1 MLNTTGLM
9 AAAVKNKTTNKSP
22 VGAFLYPLK
31 KCQKVLIFIVTMK
44 NYILPF
50 RDLVVHPG
58 LTVPVYIDNPLSVAC
73 IEAATK
79 SNQKVV
85 ITPQHSWNYPTSA
98 GDIYDTG
105 TIGDIAQVLRLP
117 DGTLHAIIR
126 TTDVVS
132 LSDINVDGGL
142 FTAEAAPIEILD
154 DSNFEQTLALRD
166 KVAENMQALSI
177 ARKFKLDKMR
187 AIIQNYPMAAFV
199 DSVIQSAEIDTDE
212 AVRIL
217 KAQSWREKLMLLLEQ
232 INLMAETA
240 KIEESIN
247 RRIHQQ
253 MENGRREAILQ
264 EKMRAIQ
271 KEMGDDSEE
280 MDTENLRKRIERS
293 NMTQDAKEKALS
305 EWKRM
310 RSMSPMSNEGGL
322 LKTYIEE
329 MLSMPWGKA
338 DIAPIDLKTAR
349 SVLDSQHSGM
359 QSVKERILEHIAVM
373 KKTGGNHGSIL
384 CFVGAPGVGKTSL
397 CKSIAEALGR
407 KYQRISLGGIS
418 DEAHFRGH
426 RKTYIGAQTGRI
438 MDALKRC
445 KANNPVIV
453 LDEIDKMGKD
463 WRGDPESA
471 LLEILDP
478 EQNKSFRDHYLEVD
492 FDLSNVLFIA
502 TANSLNMS
510 NALKD
515 RMEIIEI
522 PGYSED
528 EKVQIAKE
536 HLIARAAKENGWDI
550 DNIIISDDAIRHII
564 RNYTSEDGVREL
576 QRELSALLRR
586 SLLEHNCEDVKT
598 EFTKEKIDELLAI
611 RKSMNLSK
619 KIGFGV
625 RA

>member
-1 MLNTTGLM
+1 MR
-9 AAAVKNKTTNKSP
+9 
-22 VGAFLYPLK
+22 
-31 KCQKVLIFIVTMK
+31 

-58 LTVPVYIDNPLSVAC
+58 LAVPIYVDNPLSVAC

-79 SNQKVV
+79 DNQQLI
-85 ITPQHSWNYPTSA
+85 ITPQRSWSYPTGA
-98 GDIYDTG
+98 DDLYNVG
-105 TIGDIAQVLRLP
+105 TIGDIAQVLRMP
-117 DGTLHAIIR
+117 DGALHAIIR
-126 TTDVVS
+126 TTGVVN
-132 LSDINVDGGL
+132 LSNISADSGI
-142 FTAEAAPIEILD
+142 FTSDTTPIQMEND
-154 DSNFEQTLALRD
+154 DAFDQTIALRD
-166 KVAENMQALSI
+166 KIAENLQSLSVT
-177 ARKFKLDKMR
+177 RKFKLDKLR

-199 DSVIQSAEIDTDE
+199 DSVMQSTEIDTDD

-217 KAQSWREKLMLLLEQ
+217 RTPSWREKLMILLER
-232 INLMAETA
+232 INLIAETA
-240 KIEESIN
+240 KIENSIN
-247 RRIHQQ
+247 RRIQQQ
-253 MENGRREAILQ
+253 MENGRRDAILQ

-271 KEMGDDSEE
+271 REMGDDSEE
-280 MDTENLRKRIERS
+280 VDTENLRKRIERS
-293 NMTQDAKEKALS
+293 AMPQDAKEKALS

-329 MLSMPWGKA
+329 LLAMPWDKS
-338 DIAPIDLKTAR
+338 DNAPIDLKTAR
-349 SVLDSQHSGM
+349 AVLDSEHSGM
-359 QSVKERILEHIAVM
+359 QGVKERILEHIAVM

-397 CKSIAEALGR
+397 CKSIAAALGR

-453 LDEIDKMGKD
+453 LDEIDKMGRD

-478 EQNKSFRDHYLEVD
+478 EQNKTFRDHYLEVD

-528 EKVQIAKE
+528 EKVQIARE
-536 HLIARAAKENGWDI
+536 HLIKRAASDTGWNPE
-550 DNIIISDDAIRHII
+550 NIIISDDALRHLIRD
-564 RNYTSEDGVREL
+564 YTSEDGVREL
-576 QRELSALLRR
+576 QRELTALLRR
-586 SLLEHNCEDVKT
+586 TLLEHDCEDVKT
-598 EFTKEKIDELLAI
+598 EFTPQKIDELLSV
-611 RKSMNLSK
+611 RKSATLSK
-619 KIGFGV
+619 RIGFGA

>member
-1 MLNTTGLM
+1 
-9 AAAVKNKTTNKSP
+9 
-22 VGAFLYPLK
+22 
-31 KCQKVLIFIVTMK
+31 MK

-58 LTVPVYIDNPLSVAC
+58 LTVPIYVDNPASVSC
-73 IEAATK
+73 VEAAAQQ
-79 SNQKVV
+79 NQQLV
-85 ITPQHSWNYPTSA
+85 IAAQHSWSYPSSPE
-98 GDIYDTG
+98 DIYDVG
-105 TIGDIAQVLRLP
+105 TIGDIVQVLRMP
-117 DGTLHAIIR
+117 DGALHAIVR
-126 TTDVVS
+126 TTSVVR
-132 LSDINVDGGL
+132 LADIGTENGL
-142 FTAEAAPIEILD
+142 FMANVSPIEIVD
-154 DSNFEQTLALRD
+154 DSAMEQTIALRD
-166 KVAENMQALSI
+166 KVAENMQALSMSK
-177 ARKFKLDKMR
+177 KFKLDKLR
-187 AIIQNYPMAAFV
+187 AIIQNYPMPAFI
-199 DSVIQSAEIDTDE
+199 DSVIQTAEIDTDD

-217 KAQSWREKLMLLLEQ
+217 CATSWREKLVMLLEQ

-240 KIEESIN
+240 KIENSIN
-247 RRIHQQ
+247 RRIQQQ

-271 KEMGDDSEE
+271 REMGDDDEE
-280 MDTENLRKRIERS
+280 MDTTNMRKRIERS
-293 NMTQDAKEKALS
+293 AMPAEAKEKALS

-322 LKTYIEE
+322 LKTYLEE
-329 MLSMPWGKA
+329 LLAMPWDKSDA
-338 DIAPIDLKTAR
+338 TPIDLKAAR
-349 SVLDSQHSGM
+349 AVLDSEHSGM
-359 QSVKERILEHIAVM
+359 TGVKERILEHIAVM
-373 KKTGGNHGSIL
+373 KKTGGAQGSIL

-397 CKSIAEALGR
+397 CKSIAAALGR

-445 KANNPVIV
+445 KSNNPVIV
-453 LDEIDKMGKD
+453 LDEIDKMGRD

-528 EKVQIAKE
+528 EKVQIARE
-536 HLIARAAKENGWDI
+536 HLIARAAHDTGWNV
-550 DNIIISDDAIRHII
+550 DNIIIGDDALRHII
-564 RNYTSEDGVREL
+564 RNYTSEQGVREL
-576 QRELSALLRR
+576 QRELTAVLRR
-586 SLLEHNCEDVKT
+586 TLLEHDGEDVKT
-598 EFTKEKIDELLAI
+598 EFTPKKIDELLAV
-611 RKSMNLSK
+611 RKSATMAK
-619 KIGFGV
+619 RIGFGL

>member
-1 MLNTTGLM
+1 
-9 AAAVKNKTTNKSP
+9 
-22 VGAFLYPLK
+22 
-31 KCQKVLIFIVTMK
+31 MK
-44 NYILPF
+44 QYILPF

-58 LTVPVYIDNPLSVAC
+58 LTVPVYIDNPLSIAC

-79 SNQKVV
+79 NNQKLV
-85 ITPQHSWNYPTSA
+85 IAAQHSWSYPTTA
-98 GDIYDTG
+98 DDIYDVG

-117 DGTLHAIIR
+117 DGTLHAIIK
-126 TTDVVS
+126 TTDVVK
-132 LSDINVDGGL
+132 LSDITVVNGL
-142 FTAEAAPIEILD
+142 FMAETTPIEILD
-154 DSNFEQTLALRD
+154 DSKFEQTIALRD
-166 KVAENMQALSI
+166 KIAENMQMLSA
-177 ARKFKLDKMR
+177 ARKFKIDKLR
-187 AIIQNYPMAAFV
+187 NIVQNYPMPAFI
-199 DSVIQSAEIDTDE
+199 DSVIQAAEIDTDD

-217 KAQSWREKLMLLLEQ
+217 CAPSWREKLMMLLEQ
-232 INLMAETA
+232 VNLMAETA

-271 KEMGDDSEE
+271 REMGDDSEE
-280 MDTENLRKRIERS
+280 MDTENMRKRIERS
-293 NMTQDAKEKALS
+293 NMSQDAKDKAMS

-322 LKTYIEE
+322 LKTYLDE
-329 MLSMPWGKA
+329 LLAMPWGKS
-338 DIAPIDLKTAR
+338 DNQPIDLKTAR
-349 SVLDSQHSGM
+349 AVLDSQHSGM
-359 QSVKERILEHIAVM
+359 QAVKERILEHIAVM
-373 KKTGGNHGSIL
+373 KKTGGNQGSIL

-397 CKSIAEALGR
+397 CKSIADALGR

-453 LDEIDKMGKD
+453 LDEIDKMGRD

-528 EKVQIAKE
+528 EKVQIARE
-536 HLIARAAKENGWDI
+536 HLIARAAHDTGWNPE
-550 DNIIISDDAIRHII
+550 NIIIGDDALRHII
-564 RNYTSEDGVREL
+564 RNYTSEQGVREL
-576 QRELSALLRR
+576 QRELTAILRR
-586 SLLEHNCEDVKT
+586 SLLEHDGEDVKT
-598 EFTKEKIDELLAI
+598 EFTPQKIDELLSV
-611 RKSMNLSK
+611 RKSAVMAK
-619 KIGFGV
+619 RIGFGI